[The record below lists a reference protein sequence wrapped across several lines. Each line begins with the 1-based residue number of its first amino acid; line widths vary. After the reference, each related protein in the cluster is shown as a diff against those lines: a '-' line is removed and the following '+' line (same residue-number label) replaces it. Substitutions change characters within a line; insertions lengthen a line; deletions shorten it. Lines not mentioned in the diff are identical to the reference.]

1 MAIGTD
7 TDTDIQTDKETDTA
21 TVVETETETETERHT
36 HLDKASGGNLDT
48 SVFKASGGNL
58 DTSVPPPVYLKR
70 KPICSDVGHNHVD
83 LSANSALKAIALH
96 RHNSVAALLVV

>member
-36 HLDKASGGNLDT
+36 HLD
-48 SVFKASGGNL
+48 KASGGNL